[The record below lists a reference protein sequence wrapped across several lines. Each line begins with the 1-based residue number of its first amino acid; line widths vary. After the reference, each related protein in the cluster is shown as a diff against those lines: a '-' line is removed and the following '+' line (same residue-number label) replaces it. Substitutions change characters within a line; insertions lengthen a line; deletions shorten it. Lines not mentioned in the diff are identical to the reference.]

1 MKLTHHAIN
10 EVYSILKQ
18 AGAVAC
24 PVYKYVKPTK
34 VTTDE
39 YVVLNSLPISSG
51 VLQTCRVN
59 VNFYRKNLASGIPDV
74 TRLQV
79 VSQQI
84 IDYLEMTSNRTDG
97 IYIDFESQEII
108 VSDGTNECY
117 SNLRVKVKLLNK

>member
-1 MKLTHHAIN
+1 MKLTHHALN

-24 PVYKYVKPTK
+24 PVFKYVKPTK
-34 VTTDE
+34 LTPDE
-39 YVVLNSLPISSG
+39 YVVINSLPITSG

-59 VNFYRKNLASGIPDV
+59 VNFYRKNLASGIPNIE
-74 TRLQV
+74 RLEV
-79 VSQQI
+79 GSQEI
-84 IDYLEMTSNRTDG
+84 LDFLELTSNRTDG

-117 SNLRVKVKLLNK
+117 SNLRFKVKLLNK